1 MKTSIRVI
9 ARRSSCEIIAHVS
22 GEFARPHPRFGWH
35 SVARPCPGPRLARS
49 GQAEP
54 CEAPQQGGMGWGGA
68 LRGEAGEGGLKCYG
82 RVSHC

>member
-1 MKTSIRVI
+1 MFRENLRALILASVGI
-9 ARRSSCEIIAHVS
+9 AWR
-22 GEFARPHPRFGWH
+22 G
-35 SVARPCPGPRLARS
+35 LARS